1 MKTKRAFIGIL
12 GRRNQGKSAL
22 ANALCGQEMS
32 IVSATAGTTTDPVR
46 KTMELFGLGPV
57 VLVDTAGIDDDG
69 LLGEQR
75 IRKSV
80 EAIKMLDTA
89 LLVIS
94 HNRFGDYEE
103 LIVKLLNE
111 YCVPFVIVHN
121 KSDEEKL
128 TDLLRENIEK
138 YAAPVLECSAQTGEG
153 IAEVRAAIVSTT
165 PASVYQPDVL
175 VGDLVRH
182 GDEVLLVMPQDEEAP
197 EGRLILPQVQ
207 VIRDILDHHA
217 VASCVQTAEVSD
229 FLSEHHPQLVISDSQ
244 VFGEVSKLVAETI
257 PLTSFSI
264 ILSRAKGDFEQYL
277 AGTPKLSSLRDGDR
291 ILMLESC
298 SHAVSCG
305 DIGHH
310 KIPSLMQKTTG
321 KQLVFDFVASLEPLP
336 EDLSQYAMAIQCGGC
351 MATKKQLQN
360 RIGQLVKS
368 GVPVSNYGMTIAYL
382 TGIFNRVTAPF
393 ASR

>member
-1 MKTKRAFIGIL
+1 M

-80 EAIKMLDTA
+80 EAIKTLDVA

-94 HNRFGDYEE
+94 QNRFGEFEE
-103 LIVKLLNE
+103 LIIKLLND
-111 YCVPFVIVHN
+111 YCVPFAIVHN
-121 KSDEEKL
+121 KSDEERLDGILRRKL
-128 TDLLRENIEK
+128 EK
-138 YAAPVLECSAQTGEG
+138 YAVPILECSAQTGAG
-153 IAEVRAAIVSTT
+153 IAEVRDVLVKVT
-165 PASVYQPDVL
+165 PASVYHPDLL
-175 VGDLVRH
+175 VGDLVKS

-217 VASCVQTAEVSD
+217 AACCVQPEEVAG
-229 FLSEHHPQLVISDSQ
+229 FLAKHHPQLVVTDSQ
-244 VFGEVSKLVAETI
+244 VFGEVAQLVPETM

-264 ILSRAKGDFEQYL
+264 ILSRAKGNFEQYL
-277 AGTPKLSSLRDGDR
+277 AGTPHLHSLRDGDR
-291 ILMLESC
+291 VLMLESC

-310 KIPSLMQKTTG
+310 KIPSLIRKITG
-321 KQLVFDFVASLEPLP
+321 KHIDFDFVASLEPLP

-360 RIGQLVKS
+360 RIAQIVRNGI
-368 GVPVSNYGMTIAYL
+368 PVSNYGMTIAYL

-393 ASR
+393 AKR